1 MQGKYP
7 LDYSFAEPLRQKYK
21 ISALERRGIHADTGA
36 PVTGAVAVGNA
47 VAASFGDGTVRFFWP
62 DSDPTVTHAHR
73 GVVLCLASD
82 NDYVLTGGDD
92 GRFLRISLD
101 GNIEELANF
110 DTKWVDCVAATRGL
124 YACSSGQKVLVW
136 SVGQSQPTELEHSST
151 VGGLAFTSKGERLAV
166 THYGGATL
174 WQENKRRWKRS
185 RFVWKGSHGA
195 ATFSPD
201 GKYLVTA
208 MQENALHGWRIRDKA
223 NLSMS
228 GYPAKIKSF
237 AWVGET
243 PYLVTSGAS
252 EAICWPFDGKDGPMN
267 RSPVCVADGG
277 KQIASC
283 VHALPLEQAV
293 FTGFKDGT
301 VLLAELDEKKKA
313 IVLREATGRSV
324 TAIAITGSGSHLLI
338 GDDKGKILWT
348 PLWA

>member
-1 MQGKYP
+1 M
-7 LDYSFAEPLRQKYK
+7 
-21 ISALERRGIHADTGA
+21 
-36 PVTGAVAVGNA
+36 
-47 VAASFGDGTVRFFWP
+47 
-62 DSDPTVTHAHR
+62 
-73 GVVLCLASD
+73 
-82 NDYVLTGGDD
+82 
-92 GRFLRISLD
+92 
-101 GNIEELANF
+101 
-110 DTKWVDCVAATRGL
+110 
-124 YACSSGQKVLVW
+124 
-136 SVGQSQPTELEHSST
+136 GQSQPTELEHSGT

-166 THYGGATL
+166 THYGGATV

-195 ATFSPD
+195 TTFSPD

-277 KQIASC
+277 KKIASC
-283 VHALPLEQAV
+283 VQALPSEKAV
-293 FTGFKDGT
+293 FAGFKDGT

-313 IVLREATGRSV
+313 IVLREGTGAAV
-324 TAIAITGSGSHLLI
+324 TAIAVTNSGSHLLI

-348 PLWA
+348 ALWA

>member
-7 LDYSFAEPLRQKYK
+7 LDYTFTEPLRQKYQ
-21 ISALERRGIHADTGA
+21 ISELEHRGIQIDTGA
-36 PVTGAVAVGNA
+36 PVTGAVAVGDA

-62 DSDPTVTHAHR
+62 DRDPTVAHAHH
-73 GVVLCLASD
+73 GVVLCLTSD

-92 GRFLRISLD
+92 GRFVRISLD

-110 DTKWVDCVAATRGL
+110 DTKWVDCVAANLGL
-124 YACSSGQKVLVW
+124 YACSSLQKVLVW
-136 SVGQSQPTELEHSST
+136 SVGQTQPTELEHSGT
-151 VGGLAFTSKGERLAV
+151 VGGLAFDSKGERLAV
-166 THYGGATL
+166 THYGGATV

-195 ATFSPD
+195 TTFSPD

-223 NLSMS
+223 NLSMA

-267 RSPVCVADGG
+267 RSPVCVANGG
-277 KQIASC
+277 EQIASC
-283 VHALPLEQAV
+283 VQAMPSEQAV

-313 IVLREATGRSV
+313 IVCREATGVAV
-324 TAIAITGSGSHLLI
+324 TAIAVTDSRSHLLI
-338 GDDKGKILWT
+338 GDAKGGILWT
-348 PLWA
+348 PFQA

>member
-7 LDYSFAEPLRQKYK
+7 LDFTFAEPLRQKYQ
-21 ISALERRGIHADTGA
+21 ISELEHRGIQIDTGA
-36 PVTGAVAVGNA
+36 PVTGAVAVGDA

-62 DSDPTVTHAHR
+62 DRDPTVAHAPH
-73 GVVLCLASD
+73 GVVLCLTSD

-110 DTKWVDCVAATRGL
+110 DTKWVDCVAANLGL
-124 YACSSGQKVLVW
+124 YACSSLQKVLVW
-136 SVGQSQPTELEHSST
+136 SVGQTQPTELEHSGT
-151 VGGLAFTSKGERLAV
+151 VGGLAFDSKGERLAV
-166 THYGGATL
+166 THYGGATV

-195 ATFSPD
+195 TTFSPD
-201 GKYLVTA
+201 GKFLVTA

-277 KQIASC
+277 EPVSYT
-283 VHALPLEQAV
+283 HLTLPTSDLV
-293 FTGFKDGT
+293 
-301 VLLAELDEKKKA
+301 
-313 IVLREATGRSV
+313 
-324 TAIAITGSGSHLLI
+324 
-338 GDDKGKILWT
+338 
-348 PLWA
+348 